1 MEKGYP
7 PHESAPPYPGPPMNY
22 GAAAPPPGHAPL
34 PGYGPSVPSSGYP
47 PPPGYGPAPPLS
59 GYAPPPNFAQ
69 GPSPGTT
76 VPTTTVT
83 YVVTPNLQD
92 APGQSLCPRCN
103 RTVLT
108 RTEHVSGLMA
118 WLICGGLCLFGC
130 FPCACI
136 PFCVDACKDVE
147 HRCSSCNQVLYI
159 YKRM

>member
-69 GPSPGTT
+69 GPSPG
-76 VPTTTVT
+76 TTVT